1 MNQNNQETEV
11 KLYTPE
17 LGPIRERLE
26 AIGAALTVPR
36 VYEYNV
42 RYDLPDMRLTNN
54 AIVLR
59 LRRDNRIRLTYKGPQ
74 QLIRGVGVREELEV
88 DVSDFEVMEKILYRL
103 GYTVGMAYEKYRT
116 TYELGGAEVV
126 LDEMPFGNFVEIE
139 GDFASIN
146 TALTQLELQDA
157 ERMARNYSGLFRNVV
172 MNLGLTFRDLTF
184 ANFEGLTIT
193 RDDFNEPA

>member
-88 DVSDFEVMEKILYRL
+88 DVSDFEVMEKILHRL

>member
-88 DVSDFEVMEKILYRL
+88 DVSDFEVMEKILHRL

-139 GDFASIN
+139 GDFASIK

>member
-11 KLYTPE
+11 KLYVPDLDSVRQRLDA
-17 LGPIRERLE
+17 LGAHLS
-26 AIGAALTVPR
+26 VPR

-42 RYDLPDMRLTNN
+42 RYDLPDMSLTRN

-74 QLIRGVGVREELEV
+74 EMVNGVGIREELEV
-88 DVSDFEVMEKILYRL
+88 DVSDFEVMEQILYRL

-116 TYELGGAEVV
+116 TYELADAEVV

-139 GDFASIN
+139 GDIASIE
-146 TALTQLELQDA
+146 TALAQLELQDA
-157 ERMARNYSGLFRNVV
+157 ERMARNYAGLFRNLIT
-172 MNLGLTFRDLTF
+172 NRGLTFRDMTF
-184 ANFEGLTIT
+184 ANFEGLSVT
-193 RDDFNEPA
+193 RDDFNDPT